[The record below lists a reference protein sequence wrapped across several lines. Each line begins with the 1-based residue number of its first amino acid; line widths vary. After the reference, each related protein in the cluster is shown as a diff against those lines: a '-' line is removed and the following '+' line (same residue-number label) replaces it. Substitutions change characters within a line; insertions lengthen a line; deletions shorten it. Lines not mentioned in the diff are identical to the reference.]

1 MSETA
6 IATVAPKDS
15 AFSIE
20 AFDHA
25 QRVAKMLAS
34 SSLIPQGYQGRVD
47 NCLIALEMSH
57 RIGASPLMVMQNL
70 HIIQGKPSWS
80 SPFIIASINTKIG
93 KLKWRKSGE
102 GEAYGYEA
110 YVTTTDGELVSPKVD
125 WAMVKKEGWLD
136 KPGSKWKTM
145 PELMFQYRSAAFFG
159 RLHCPEILMG
169 MQTLEEVIDVHHQT
183 VETVPVDKEKERL
196 LELIKDAKT
205 VDDLTRIEEHVTPDV
220 WETFAT
226 KMTELKTDPAQ
237 TKMFP

>member
-1 MSETA
+1 
-6 IATVAPKDS
+6 
-15 AFSIE
+15 
-20 AFDHA
+20 
-25 QRVAKMLAS
+25 
-34 SSLIPQGYQGRVD
+34 
-47 NCLIALEMSH
+47 
-57 RIGASPLMVMQNL
+57 
-70 HIIQGKPSWS
+70 
-80 SPFIIASINTKIG
+80 
-93 KLKWRKSGE
+93 
-102 GEAYGYEA
+102 
-110 YVTTTDGELVSPKVD
+110 
-125 WAMVKKEGWLD
+125 MVKKEGWLD